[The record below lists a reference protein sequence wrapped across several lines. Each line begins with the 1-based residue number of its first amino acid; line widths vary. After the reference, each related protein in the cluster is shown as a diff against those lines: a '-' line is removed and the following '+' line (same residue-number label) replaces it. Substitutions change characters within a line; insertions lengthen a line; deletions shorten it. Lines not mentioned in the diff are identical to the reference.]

1 MRAKRQDALAGSCPP
16 GRLRFHATRAF
27 RTSCIDQNFG
37 QHTNMPTGLGGVPRL
52 ELNGAVGIGSRGGA
66 RMTSLQIA
74 DLLHARPVGPSRW
87 MAKCPKHEDRSP
99 SLSIREGQSGRILIR
114 CFAGCTTGDI
124 LNKLGL
130 SWADICGEPMTREKI
145 RQGAAE
151 RQERELHQKR
161 RRAVERSAFDR
172 LRQLHCISDELGSR
186 LANDP
191 DGPGADDVARLFHEA
206 LTKIRRIEVVS
217 R

>member
-1 MRAKRQDALAGSCPP
+1 MRRAHSGLIASTRILGSIRIRRQDAEAYLAKNSTAPLASAP
-16 GRLRFHATRAF
+16 W
-27 RTSCIDQNFG
+27 
-37 QHTNMPTGLGGVPRL
+37 
-52 ELNGAVGIGSRGGA
+52 GGA

-74 DLLHARPVGPSRW
+74 DLLHARPVGTSRW
-87 MAKCPKHEDRSP
+87 MARCPKHQDRSP

-145 RQGAAE
+145 RQSAAE

-191 DGPGADDVARLFHEA
+191 DGPGADDVARLFHET
-206 LTKIRRIEVVS
+206 LSKIRQVEVVS